1 MHSFLGFQKDL
12 AWKNPVSSFW
22 QRALDTSHY
31 GVWSVLG
38 QCWWSWWHWQCQE
51 VGNPHQTWWCC
62 DVVMTNMKLNIKLHT
77 FCQHRFFRFHLFVHF
92 VSVNVFQIFNFFS
105 FQFAGQ
111 LCQCLNIS
119 IFCVHF
125 FNLFSLFL
133 PQLFLRWH
141 CAGFTFFGTHFPFS
155 CHLTCSRLPCS
166 GSPLVCNGDPHATKR
181 FRNETNAIYCSFS
194 LQPALNWSTIG
205 HLWLFCATVGGTPS
219 CY

>member
-133 PQLFLRWH
+133 PQLFFLLDIVQGWL
-141 CAGFTFFGTHFPFS
+141 FS
-155 CHLTCSRLPCS
+155 GHIFLFHVTSLAA
-166 GSPLVCNGDPHATKR
+166 GSPVLARHWSVMVTRMQRRDLEMKQTLFIALFHFNPH
-181 FRNETNAIYCSFS
+181 
-194 LQPALNWSTIG
+194 
-205 HLWLFCATVGGTPS
+205 
-219 CY
+219 

>member
-1 MHSFLGFQKDL
+1 M
-12 AWKNPVSSFW
+12 
-22 QRALDTSHY
+22 
-31 GVWSVLG
+31 
-38 QCWWSWWHWQCQE
+38 C
-51 VGNPHQTWWCC
+51 
-62 DVVMTNMKLNIKLHT
+62 
-77 FCQHRFFRFHLFVHF
+77 
-92 VSVNVFQIFNFFS
+92 VNVFQIFNFLN

-133 PQLFLRWH
+133 LQLFLRWH

-194 LQPALNWSTIG
+194 LQPAVNWSTIG
-205 HLWLFCATVGGTPS
+205 HLWLFCATVGGAPS
-219 CY
+219 HCQASRIQKYKINDTAAKCKTKKTKEEKILSRLLLADLFTFELSACQSLSYTFTHCWFSVCICNPTK